1 MSPVARILLLFG
13 ASWCGA
19 CFYVPPT
26 NPPEPEFD
34 TPPFSAEVEPTVTV
48 DLGVRSGAVKFTLP
62 ELFDANPVEEIRYRF
77 LLGETLIEEIPIQ
90 EFGSGTLR
98 PAETQGVDGLTVYA
112 GPTSPEIQ
120 LCPLIR
126 LNDGELIRSFVLE
139 LEDPIPAAQGLSIP
153 AYTVRITWRID
164 YTGRCES

>member
-1 MSPVARILLLFG
+1 MPALAAALVS
-13 ASWCGA
+13 A

-48 DLGVRSGAVKFTLP
+48 DLGVRAGAVKFTLP
-62 ELFDANPVEEIRYRF
+62 ELFDANAVEEIRYRF

-90 EFGSGTLR
+90 EFGSGTLQ
-98 PAETQGVDGLTVYA
+98 PAETQDVAGLTVYA

-126 LNDGELIRSFVLE
+126 LNDGEFIRSFVLE
-139 LEDPIPAAQGLSIP
+139 LEDPIPASQGMSIP